1 MYVCMYVCM
10 YCRYEEAL
18 LVYELIKQTGL
29 KCTVVTY
36 GILIKALMRSGMYVC
51 MYEQCMYV

>member
-1 MYVCMYVCM
+1 MS
-10 YCRYEEAL
+10 RPEEAL

-36 GILIKALMRSGMYVC
+36 GILIKALMRSG
-51 MYEQCMYV
+51 

>member
-1 MYVCMYVCM
+1 MYVCICVY
-10 YCRYEEAL
+10 RYEEAL

-36 GILIKALMRSGMYVC
+36 GILIKALMRSGLYIVYMYVC
-51 MYEQCMYV
+51 MYVM

>member
-1 MYVCMYVCM
+1 MYVCICV
-10 YCRYEEAL
+10 CRYEEAL

-36 GILIKALMRSGMYVC
+36 GILIKALMRSGLYIVCMYVC
-51 MYEQCMYV
+51 MYVCM